1 MEEQKIV
8 VTEQGRLDLQEEYDR
23 LVHVERDQV
32 IEELKAARAQ
42 GDLSENA
49 DYDAA
54 RDHQA
59 RVEARIKEL
68 DYMLSNLEVIDQN
81 TKSKGKKVVR
91 LGSVVTIET
100 QDEHELETYKIVG
113 TVEADPING
122 MLSNETPLAIALL
135 DHKVNDV
142 VTVFVQ
148 TPYKVQIKEIKQD
161 KLNQKHNYYYESK
174 SYTSFFIVNNLNV
187 TGFHF
192 S

>member
-148 TPYKVQIKEIKQD
+148 TPYKVQIKEIK
-161 KLNQKHNYYYESK
+161 
-174 SYTSFFIVNNLNV
+174 
-187 TGFHF
+187 
-192 S
+192 